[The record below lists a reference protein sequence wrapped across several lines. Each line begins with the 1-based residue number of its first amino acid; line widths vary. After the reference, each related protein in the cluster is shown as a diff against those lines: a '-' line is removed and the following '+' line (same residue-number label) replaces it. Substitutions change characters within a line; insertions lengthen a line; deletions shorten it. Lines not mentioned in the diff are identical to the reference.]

1 MQVKL
6 SRLSKSSDRGM
17 SQQHG
22 LKFFGILYFSHPQE
36 NIFNVSRYS
45 NSADWNKSQ
54 HGLNFLEYSTLVFS
68 QVHQQCRWPL
78 QCGKYMSGHLSHSS
92 LFSDHIPQKHEL
104 AALLE
109 QAKPA
114 VNFSQTSFYVVTVWG
129 MKYLGKNVMNGH
141 GILNSGLSFK
151 IPTQTSSSITYPRNT
166 S

>member
-1 MQVKL
+1 
-6 SRLSKSSDRGM
+6 
-17 SQQHG
+17 
-22 LKFFGILYFSHPQE
+22 
-36 NIFNVSRYS
+36 
-45 NSADWNKSQ
+45 
-54 HGLNFLEYSTLVFS
+54 
-68 QVHQQCRWPL
+68 
-78 QCGKYMSGHLSHSS
+78 MSGHLSHSS